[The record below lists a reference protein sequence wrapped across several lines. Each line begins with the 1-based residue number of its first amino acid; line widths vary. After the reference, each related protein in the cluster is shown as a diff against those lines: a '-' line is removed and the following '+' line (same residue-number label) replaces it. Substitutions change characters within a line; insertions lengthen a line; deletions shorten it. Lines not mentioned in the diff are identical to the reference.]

1 MARLPV
7 YTSQGGINTSTP
19 GNIRSPEE
27 SSRGWR
33 STSIAA
39 QQIMALSEQ
48 WQRAKDAAE
57 NLDGKNKLVQG
68 ITDILTEGEDY
79 NEYKTPQDLSK
90 KEAELAGRMNTLVK
104 DITNGFSNNLNAQE
118 FAGQAQL
125 SILANQE
132 KLKGIFR
139 DKTIDMAKSNLLI
152 SQQYNMENFISTGNE
167 GFKTSYLNDIDNME
181 KSGLI
186 DRTTA
191 TGLRQKTDYWNVY
204 NVYRE
209 AETNPEAVISK
220 LEAGKYNIKPEYYH
234 EVLQNV
240 NTIKTNKQLFDE
252 YKNAVEQDKFES
264 QTLNVIY
271 GDESY
276 DNKLKY
282 IDEQEFLG
290 NISGGFA
297 AKARRYIKRY
307 KPGKENSLSDAQ
319 TIADILQSARDLA
332 KETDNK
338 NVLLGSRNLR
348 QTVLK
353 MHSDGLITT
362 KDAVGLNKQ
371 IDTITSSR
379 ISEATEAISYS
390 KGWEDAV
397 DYIKDTLPPELQAE
411 AIRNTFYEISGR
423 VGDFKDDTTRS
434 EFYKKYAMSAV
445 QAIQNKNR
453 QRALNTQK
461 TVQKRQGETVEL
473 TQFVD
478 SKLPQIQ
485 KQIGVKLTVTDR
497 YAKRSYT
504 SEHTQ
509 GKAFDV
515 SMSEHTQG
523 SREKIVKAL
532 LDDSDIQFVSTSDPT
547 LLKKYK
553 SVYGS
558 KLRDFTSD
566 DKKLG
571 TNHKNHIHVTVNTA
585 GGLQN
590 ASGTV
595 RMRIPNGKI
604 VLVPQ
609 NMVSEAEKNGGV
621 RI

>member
-209 AETNPEAVISK
+209 AETNPELVISK

-307 KPGKENSLSDAQ
+307 KPGKENGLSDAQ
-319 TIADILQSARDLA
+319 TIADLVQQANDLN
-332 KETDNK
+332 ENTIDNK
-338 NVLLGSRNLR
+338 EFLIGVKNIRESI
-348 QTVLK
+348 LK

-362 KDAVGLNKQ
+362 KDAISFNKE
-371 IDTITSSR
+371 IDSITSKR
-379 ISEATEAISYS
+379 VSEATAGLSYS
-390 KGWEDAV
+390 KDWKTAT
-397 DYIKDTLPPELQAE
+397 DYINNTLPPELRAQ
-411 AIRNTFYEISGR
+411 AIRDVFYATNGNDEGI
-423 VGDFKDDTTRS
+423 KDNKQRQD
-434 EFYKKYAMSAV
+434 FYKKQAISAV
-445 QAIQNKNR
+445 QAIQNANR
-453 QRALNTQK
+453 QKALSRK
-461 TVQKRQGETVEL
+461 YGETAEL
-473 TQFVD
+473 TTFVD
-478 SKLPQIQ
+478 SRLPQIQ

-532 LDDSDIQFVSTSDPT
+532 LDDPDIKFVSTSDPT

-558 KLRDFTSD
+558 KLRDFTST

-571 TNHKNHIHVTVNTA
+571 TNHKNHIHVTVNT
-585 GGLQN
+585 
-590 ASGTV
+590 GTQKLA
-595 RMRIPNGKI
+595 NNKGW
-604 VLVPQ
+604 
-609 NMVSEAEKNGGV
+609 AF
-621 RI
+621 